1 MDDGP
6 KSNISHLTGTPEI
19 ITEKSA
25 ARTEQR
31 KLACSFCQRTLPEVG
46 CLLGSTVARICRNC
60 LKHLSAVADA
70 QHDPE

>member
-25 ARTEQR
+25 MQTEQPR
-31 KLACSFCQRTLPEVG
+31 LACSFCQRSLPEVG
-46 CLLGSTVARICRNC
+46 CLLGSTAARICRNC

-70 QHDPE
+70 QHEFE